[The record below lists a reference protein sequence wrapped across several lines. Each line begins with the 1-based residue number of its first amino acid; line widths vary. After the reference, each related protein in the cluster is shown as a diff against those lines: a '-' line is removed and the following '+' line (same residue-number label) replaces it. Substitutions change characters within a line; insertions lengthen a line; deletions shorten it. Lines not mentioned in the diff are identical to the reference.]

1 MKGKEALENIR
12 FVLKEKFEFPFART
26 EEYNALDKA
35 LQLSTLVDNVKEW
48 ATQKGLNSLDPRIQ
62 YVKLIEEAG
71 ELASGLL
78 KNKRELVYDS
88 IGDMLVVMIILCEQL
103 GTKLEWCL
111 EEAWN
116 EIKDRKGKTVNGVF
130 IKQEDLPKKYR
141 IQLVNYDIETN
152 GDWTIQ
158 LDEPNDIVYYE
169 TKDNPEERDK
179 FADNFISWLEDRVE
193 VDVNGEPIIEKFEVH
208 FEILG
213 VIE

>member
-48 ATQKGLNSLDPRIQ
+48 ATQKGLDNLDPRIQ

-130 IKQEDLPKKYR
+130 IKQEDLPTKYR
-141 IQLVNYDIETN
+141 IQLVNYDVETN
-152 GDWTIQ
+152 GDWTIPY
-158 LDEPNDIVYYE
+158 DEPNEIVYYE

-179 FADNFISWLEDRVE
+179 FAENFISWLEDRVE